1 MKNNI
6 ISRVINSFRA
16 QNTIL
21 DPSSLFGAGWHSV
34 GATLDHLQ
42 NDRYENGYSSIR
54 AIANRFMTLQ
64 PYAIDDNGKPYE
76 TNPNVINCLAR
87 PNLDMSGV
95 DFRDALAVM
104 TLVHDNVY
112 ILVHERYGRGTRPA
126 SEGVTEERI
135 AGFTFLENVLE
146 VVVDGKTQ
154 YEVYTKGE
162 KQVYYP
168 YQVMHLH
175 DVNPNNIS
183 GGYSPSRAARRWTK
197 IDDYIADYQRGFFEN
212 GAIPAGQLLI
222 TAPSTQEF
230 DDIVANLKKKHRGA
244 GANNNVVYTYQPID
258 PNTGKAG
265 QAGITWIPY
274 NTSNKDLALK
284 EIFEQVNSKIDS
296 VYGVSAFI
304 RAIDEAP
311 NFATAQVIERNFV
324 DNTVRPF
331 TLKKWGRIQH
341 ELNRITGGLGYGIAF
356 RLPTPHIAEE
366 EKSIADTNKVI
377 WETLQG
383 MIQQGFTYDSA
394 CDALKLPANWK
405 LLEAGDSTETTIDN
419 DKADITDEDLDDV
432 PQNRIP
438 AKYKAEY
445 DVDILESELLPFENQ
460 ISEILNDNIRK
471 QVDNALGTASNSE
484 ESDMTEEMIPILI
497 AIMQLRGDQV
507 YSDGVMQAAMAG
519 IPVEAGKYLP
529 EISDEESEQLEE
541 FVKGFND
548 QTARD
553 IDEIKAGDP
562 SLVTA
567 LLAGYL
573 VSQVWRVQRFSR
585 NESWTYAQLS
595 GNQATL
601 QLEERISGYFT
612 KTWVIQPGAC
622 PICIP
627 LDGETVRESEQFSN
641 GLNLP
646 PAHISCR
653 CDVERNVVKEV
664 NNAVERELHCSKCD
678 RFLGETT
685 QAKYTDKIKCSN
697 SKCKALEIPTVKEK
711 S

>member
-16 QNTIL
+16 QNTVL

-42 NDRYENGYSSIR
+42 NDKYENGYSSIR

-64 PYAIDDNGKPYE
+64 PYAIDDNGRPYE

-104 TLVHDNVY
+104 TMVHDNVY

-146 VVVDGKTQ
+146 VVIDGETQ
-154 YEVYTKGE
+154 YEVYTQGE

-168 YQVMHLH
+168 YQVMQLH

-419 DKADITDEDLDDV
+419 DKADVTDEDLDDV
-432 PQNRIP
+432 PQDRTP
-438 AKYKAEY
+438 AKYKSEY

-471 QVDNALGTASNSE
+471 QVDSALGTASNSE
-484 ESDMTEEMIPILI
+484 ESDMTEEMLPILI
-497 AIMQLRGDQV
+497 AIMQFRGDQV

-519 IPVEAGKYLP
+519 IPVEAGKYIP
-529 EISDEESEQLEE
+529 EISDEEREQLEE
-541 FVKGFND
+541 YVKGFND
-548 QTARD
+548 QTTKD
-553 IDEIKAGDP
+553 IADIKSGDP
-562 SLVTA
+562 ALVTA

-585 NESWTYAQLS
+585 NESWTYSEFA
-595 GNQATL
+595 GNQAIG

-627 LDGETVRESEQFSN
+627 LDGETVRASESFSN
-641 GLNLP
+641 GLDYP
-646 PAHISCR
+646 PVHVSCR
-653 CDVERNVVKEV
+653 CTVERTIVREV

-685 QAKYTDKIKCSN
+685 QSKYTDKIKCSN

>member
-21 DPSSLFGAGWHSV
+21 DPSSMFGAGWHSV

-484 ESDMTEEMIPILI
+484 ESDMTEEMILILI
-497 AIMQLRGDQV
+497 VIMQLRGDQV

-519 IPVEAGKYLP
+519 ISVEAGKYLP
-529 EISDEESEQLEE
+529 EISDEEREQLEE

-553 IDEIKAGDP
+553 IAEIKSGDT

-585 NESWTYAQLS
+585 NESWTYSEFA
-595 GNQATL
+595 GNQAIG

-627 LDGETVRESEQFSN
+627 LDGETVRASEQFSN
-641 GLNLP
+641 GLDYP
-646 PAHISCR
+646 PVHVSCR
-653 CDVERNVVKEV
+653 CTVERTVVREV

>member
-34 GATLDHLQ
+34 GSTLEHLK
-42 NDRYENGYSSIR
+42 NDNYENGYSSIR

-284 EIFEQVNSKIDS
+284 EIFEQTNSKIDS

-519 IPVEAGKYLP
+519 ISVEAGKYLP
-529 EISDEESEQLEE
+529 EISDEEREQLEE

-553 IDEIKAGDP
+553 IAEIKSGDT

-585 NESWTYAQLS
+585 NESWTYSEFA
-595 GNQATL
+595 GNQAIG

-627 LDGETVRESEQFSN
+627 LDGETVRASEQFSN
-641 GLNLP
+641 GLDYP
-646 PAHISCR
+646 PVHVSCR
-653 CDVERNVVKEV
+653 CTVERTVVREV